1 MANTTSG
8 TTTFDKTF
16 AIDEIIEEAYER
28 IGMQGV
34 SGNQLRQARRSL
46 NIMFQEWGNR
56 GLHYWEVANNS
67 ITLVDGQAEYTMF
80 RSTGDGTSDAT
91 AVYGVDDVL
100 EAVYRNSSSVD
111 SPLTKINRSTYQAL
125 SNKTSKGTP
134 SQYFVQ
140 RFIDKVT
147 ITLYL
152 TPGSTEAG
160 NTINYYYVK
169 RIQDV
174 GDYTNATDVPYRFVP
189 CMASGLAYYLSQ
201 KFKPELTQNMK
212 LLYEDELQ
220 RALAEDGSSSSS
232 YITPKLIIQMSN
244 FSKGKHAQFISDR
257 SGMAFPYKE
266 MVKEWNGSR
275 VHVSEFE
282 PKQPQL
288 QPKPHGADPQGLPMA
303 KPDRTEPATQNLL
316 PGNPFNI
323 TSGSTTITV
332 TEPSHGRSTSD
343 TVVFRNVD
351 GSPGGVAFTVFEN
364 SSGFSITV
372 TGTDNYTFQ

>member
-67 ITLVDGQAEYTMF
+67 ITLVDGQATYTMY

-91 AVYGVDDVL
+91 AVYGVDDIL
-100 EAVYRNSSSVD
+100 EAVYRNASSVD
-111 SPLTKINRSTYQAL
+111 TPLTKINRSTYQGL
-125 SNKTSKGTP
+125 SNKTSEGTP

-152 TPGSTEAG
+152 TPGSSEAG
-160 NTINYYYVK
+160 KTINYYYVK

-189 CMASGLAYYLSQ
+189 CMASGLAFFLSQ
-201 KFKPELTQNMK
+201 KFKPELTQ
-212 LLYEDELQ
+212 
-220 RALAEDGSSSSS
+220 SS
-232 YITPKLIIQMSN
+232 YITPKTYY
-244 FSKGKHAQFISDR
+244 
-257 SGMAFPYKE
+257 P
-266 MVKEWNGSR
+266 
-275 VHVSEFE
+275 
-282 PKQPQL
+282 
-288 QPKPHGADPQGLPMA
+288 
-303 KPDRTEPATQNLL
+303 
-316 PGNPFNI
+316 
-323 TSGSTTITV
+323 
-332 TEPSHGRSTSD
+332 
-343 TVVFRNVD
+343 NV
-351 GSPGGVAFTVFEN
+351 
-364 SSGFSITV
+364 
-372 TGTDNYTFQ
+372 

>member
-111 SPLTKINRSTYQAL
+111 TPLTKINRSTYQGL

-232 YITPKLIIQMSN
+232 YITPKTYY
-244 FSKGKHAQFISDR
+244 
-257 SGMAFPYKE
+257 P
-266 MVKEWNGSR
+266 
-275 VHVSEFE
+275 
-282 PKQPQL
+282 
-288 QPKPHGADPQGLPMA
+288 
-303 KPDRTEPATQNLL
+303 
-316 PGNPFNI
+316 
-323 TSGSTTITV
+323 
-332 TEPSHGRSTSD
+332 
-343 TVVFRNVD
+343 NV
-351 GSPGGVAFTVFEN
+351 
-364 SSGFSITV
+364 
-372 TGTDNYTFQ
+372 

>member
-8 TTTFDKTF
+8 TTVFDKNF

-34 SGNQLRQARRSL
+34 SGNQLRMARRSL

-67 ITLVDGQAEYTMF
+67 ITLVDGQATYTMF

-100 EAVYRNSSSVD
+100 EAVYRNSSNVD
-111 SPLTKINRSTYQAL
+111 TPLTKINRSTYQGL
-125 SNKTSKGTP
+125 SNKTSEGTP

-189 CMASGLAYYLSQ
+189 CMASGLAFYLAQ
-201 KFKPELTQNMK
+201 KFKPQMVQQMK
-212 LLYEDELQ
+212 MLYEDELQ
-220 RALAEDGSSSSS
+220 RALQEDGSSSST
-232 YITPKLIIQMSN
+232 YISPKVYYPE
-244 FSKGKHAQFISDR
+244 A
-257 SGMAFPYKE
+257 
-266 MVKEWNGSR
+266 
-275 VHVSEFE
+275 
-282 PKQPQL
+282 
-288 QPKPHGADPQGLPMA
+288 
-303 KPDRTEPATQNLL
+303 
-316 PGNPFNI
+316 
-323 TSGSTTITV
+323 
-332 TEPSHGRSTSD
+332 
-343 TVVFRNVD
+343 
-351 GSPGGVAFTVFEN
+351 
-364 SSGFSITV
+364 
-372 TGTDNYTFQ
+372 

>member
-1 MANTTSG
+1 MTNTTSG

-16 AIDEIIEEAYER
+16 AIDEIIEESYER
-28 IGMQGV
+28 IGLQNV
-34 SGNQLRQARRSL
+34 SGNQLRMARRSL

-91 AVYGVDDVL
+91 AVYGVDDIL

-111 SPLTKINRSTYQAL
+111 SPLTKINRSTYQGL
-125 SNKTSKGTP
+125 SNKTSEGTP

-201 KFKPELTQNMK
+201 KFKPEMTQQMK
-212 LLYEDELQ
+212 LIYEDELQ

-232 YITPKLIIQMSN
+232 FITPKT
-244 FSKGKHAQFISDR
+244 
-257 SGMAFPYKE
+257 YY
-266 MVKEWNGSR
+266 
-275 VHVSEFE
+275 
-282 PKQPQL
+282 
-288 QPKPHGADPQGLPMA
+288 
-303 KPDRTEPATQNLL
+303 
-316 PGNPFNI
+316 PG
-323 TSGSTTITV
+323 T
-332 TEPSHGRSTSD
+332 
-343 TVVFRNVD
+343 
-351 GSPGGVAFTVFEN
+351 
-364 SSGFSITV
+364 
-372 TGTDNYTFQ
+372 